1 MDDILGKI
9 QTAAPHLFGLLD
21 NLIQPELALR
31 RYRPVKQ
38 RQPFLVQIFATICYC
53 QQRFLANGLHTQL
66 GLYLHAS
73 GAKRSVIQVLA
84 RLGVCVGYDKIMDC
98 IKELRGNGL
107 EAIKTIGQAPNVVTG
122 YDNLEQVEGVRHQR
136 IDNEKETVSVT
147 TGYAIQGADIPD
159 GGLTQSMLNYSIPL
173 EAADIMDAP
182 GMDNSSPV
190 YQEVSI

>member
-1 MDDILGKI
+1 M
-9 QTAAPHLFGLLD
+9 
-21 NLIQPELALR
+21 
-31 RYRPVKQ
+31 
-38 RQPFLVQIFATICYC
+38 FATICFC

-84 RLGVCVGYDKIMDC
+84 RLGICVGYDKILDC
-98 IKELRGNGL
+98 IKQLRGNGL

-136 IDNEKETVSVT
+136 IDNEKETLSVT

-159 GGLTQSMLNYSIPL
+159 DGLTQSMLDYSKPL
-173 EAADIMDAP
+173 DPADILDAK
-182 GMDNSSPV
+182 GMKNSSDE
-190 YQEVSI
+190 YKEVNIHLV